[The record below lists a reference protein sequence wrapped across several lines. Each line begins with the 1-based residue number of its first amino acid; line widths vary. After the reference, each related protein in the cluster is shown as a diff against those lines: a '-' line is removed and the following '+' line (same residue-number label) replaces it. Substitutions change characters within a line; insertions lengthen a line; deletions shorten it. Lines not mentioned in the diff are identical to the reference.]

1 MRKFTIGW
9 SKDLKKLAAS
19 TFFMSACFAIHS
31 GIFNNFLVDAL
42 GIQPHQFGTIESLRE
57 TPGFLT
63 AGFAALAMQMSTP
76 KLAGICLIIMGMGM
90 GSYALARGMRSLISS
105 SMFWSIG
112 FHCWWPLRNALALSL
127 SDEKKGQRL
136 GELQSVDSIGML
148 LGHGTVYLA
157 IAMMGF
163 MRMYVL
169 AGCAAIIGGLI
180 SFFIVDTV
188 QPLYQ
193 PRFTFHKRYAIYYT
207 LSFFQGCRR
216 QIFMTFAVFALVR
229 EYHAIPQTIAML
241 MFINAGANLF
251 LAPTVGRIVDKIGE
265 RIALSISFAGLA
277 LIFWGY
283 ASIKNQYIL
292 YTLYCAD
299 NLIFLLGI
307 AMTTYLNKIARPE
320 DIRATLSMGVTMD
333 HAAAV
338 TMPLLGGLLW
348 AKFSYALIFQIGAVV
363 AVISFIISQKVT
375 PINRRET

>member
-1 MRKFTIGW
+1 MRKFTKGW
-9 SKDLKKLAAS
+9 NKDLKKLAAS
-19 TFFMSACFAIHS
+19 TFCMSVCFAIHS
-31 GIFNNFLVDAL
+31 AIFNNFLVDTL
-42 GIQPHQFGTIESLRE
+42 NIQPHQFGTIESLRE

-63 AGFAALAMQMSTP
+63 AGFAALAMRMSTP

-136 GELQSVDSIGML
+136 GELQSVDNIGML
-148 LGHGTVYLA
+148 LGHGMVYLA

-207 LSFFQGCRR
+207 LSFLQGCRR

-229 EYHAIPQTIAML
+229 EYHVIPQTIAML

-251 LAPTVGRIVDKIGE
+251 LAPTAGRIVDKIGE

-292 YTLYCAD
+292 YALYCSD

-320 DIRATLSMGVTMD
+320 EIRATLSMGVTMD

-338 TMPLLGGLLW
+338 TMPLLGGFLW
-348 AKFSYALIFQIGAVV
+348 AKFSYVLVFQIGAVV
-363 AVISFIISQKVT
+363 AVVSFIISQKVT
-375 PINRRET
+375 STD